1 VPRRLPLERVGRRR
15 IIFPRNLPR
24 RVDLAKVLFVLP
36 NAVTMAS
43 VYCGFSTVLL
53 VAKDEPSRADFHSAV
68 VLLFFAMLFDVLDGR
83 IARLTRTQSAFG
95 LQLDSL
101 ADVISFGVAPAVLVH
116 RWVLHRYEV
125 LGTLAAF
132 LFVACG
138 AIRLARFNVLNSDPT
153 TKAPGRYTVGL
164 PIPPAA
170 GILVSL
176 LVVNEAL
183 EDALRNERYTAPL
196 VMVTLLLS
204 ALMVSTVRFRSFK
217 DLRTNRGTMVLVF
230 LGIGS
235 SLVVWIWSG
244 RPELVLAWLPAFYV
258 LIGLLEFVRE
268 LGSSLVGLVVRQ
280 SEPPPP
286 QEHP

>member
-1 VPRRLPLERVGRRR
+1 M
-15 IIFPRNLPR
+15 
-24 RVDLAKVLFVLP
+24 LP

-43 VYCGFSTVLL
+43 VYCGFSSILI
-53 VAKDEPSRADFHSAV
+53 VARDQPTRGDLHSAA

-101 ADVISFGVAPAVLVH
+101 ADVISFGVAPALLVH
-116 RWVLHRYEV
+116 RWVLHRYEIA
-125 LGTLAAF
+125 GALAAF

-138 AIRLARFNVLNSDPT
+138 AIRLARFNVTNADPK

-176 LVVNEAL
+176 LVVNQAL
-183 EDALRNERYTAPL
+183 EGALGDERYTMPL
-196 VMVTLLLS
+196 VVVTFALS

-217 DLRTNRGTMVLVF
+217 DLRENRGTMLLVF
-230 LGIGS
+230 LGVGS
-235 SLVVWIWSG
+235 SLIVWAWSG

-258 LIGLLEFVRE
+258 LIGLLEAVRE
-268 LGSSLVGLVVRQ
+268 LGHRAVGLLTRP
-280 SEPPPP
+280 SAPPPTGDP
-286 QEHP
+286 H